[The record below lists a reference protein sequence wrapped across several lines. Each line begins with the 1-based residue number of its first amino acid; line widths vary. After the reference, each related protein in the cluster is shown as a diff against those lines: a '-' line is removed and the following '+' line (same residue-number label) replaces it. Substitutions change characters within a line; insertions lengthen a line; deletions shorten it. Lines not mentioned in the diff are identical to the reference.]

1 MFFIPNNS
9 FRPILFENELVKKK
23 LRPKKIKSQKSSHR
37 LGQTALSGLVA
48 FDPSFLRVRVR
59 TAILIDRGWK
69 HSTIFMKS
77 INVVQL

>member
-1 MFFIPNNS
+1 M
-9 FRPILFENELVKKK
+9 FENELVKKK

-59 TAILIDRGWK
+59 TAILIDRG
-69 HSTIFMKS
+69 
-77 INVVQL
+77 